1 MKGSGILLL
10 EDDSVYEGNFTEDLT
25 FVGKVSVYFISPY
38 PYGCLLSKRPIN
50 SSKSHTPSLQK
61 ITFSCYSL
69 PPLVIFFIHRRE
81 AAAKRFQ
88 EAGG

>member
-25 FVGKVSVYFISPY
+25 FVGKVSMYFISPF
-38 PYGCLLSKRPIN
+38 PYGCLLSKRPID

-61 ITFSCYSL
+61 ITFSCFSL
-69 PPLVIFFIHRRE
+69 LSLVIFFIHRRE